1 MGAEPCP
8 LLPAWAPGSWP
19 LRLWPLALA
28 VTVAK
33 CLSGF
38 HRAPHPLCSPLWPG
52 LDAGV
57 LYGRSPSGERIP
69 VSPRLWAGELSSS
82 SRCGISL
89 QPGPGVL
96 KPLGERTELS
106 DAGVG
111 LGLPSLEETGGLLR
125 AHVGSESVSH
135 GDAVHA
141 GGDAV
146 PGEPRLSRWRGVTR
160 PQRGRWFC
168 TCAPVAL
175 ERPPVLLRRER
186 SALL

>member
-1 MGAEPCP
+1 MGTEPYP
-8 LLPAWAPGSWP
+8 LLPAWAPGSQP
-19 LRLWPLALA
+19 LCLWPLALA
-28 VTVAK
+28 VMVAK
-33 CLSGF
+33 CLPGF
-38 HRAPHPLCSPLWPG
+38 CRAPHPLCSLLWPG

-57 LYGRSPSGERIP
+57 LYVAGPPRGERLP
-69 VSPRLWAGELSSS
+69 VFPRLWAGELGS
-82 SRCGISL
+82 SRRGLRL

-96 KPLGERTELS
+96 TLGERTELS

-146 PGEPRLSRWRGVTR
+146 PGEPGLSRRREVTH
-160 PQRGRWFC
+160 PQRGCWFC
-168 TCAPVAL
+168 ACAL